1 MERAVSAFH
10 LMDLRGL
17 LRSNPVSAPDNGRLH
32 NLAKFL
38 AQGQGGHHVG
48 EVRNQ
53 PYTTTTMKNKI
64 ALLAG
69 LAVAAFSNPAF
80 ADITIRITGSTA
92 MRSQVD
98 AVLTTTLGY
107 SRDAFIGASGS
118 GSSRQIYSIG
128 TTPSKTTI
136 KTSWSGSVAGVQAIA
151 QNLTNLTFL
160 PDSASGGSLASNAA
174 TETGAADIAF
184 SDCWQQATIFNSP
197 VLADTIVGVVQ
208 FRWVTNEGSPITNI
222 TPQQVRVLYESGK
235 LPLSF
240 FTGNPANASTFVYAM
255 GRDPDSGTRVTAFA
269 ETGLGTNPT
278 VLQYKATVDSGAM
291 TEIFPYPATTKFGV
305 SLGIGN
311 DGESSGGTLATY
323 IGATSA
329 STAVRTATGVTAG
342 EVAATQ
348 IYTIGYLGT
357 SDATTAVTNGGQIIG
372 YNGVNPST
380 AGTALADAIK
390 GGSYHFWSYLHCM
403 HGGLTGDKLTFYNT
417 ISNTLKT
424 TASGGIA
431 LSDMLVERLS
441 DGGNIVK
448 K

>member
-1 MERAVSAFH
+1 
-10 LMDLRGL
+10 
-17 LRSNPVSAPDNGRLH
+17 
-32 NLAKFL
+32 
-38 AQGQGGHHVG
+38 
-48 EVRNQ
+48 
-53 PYTTTTMKNKI
+53 MKNKI

-92 MRSQVD
+92 MRSQVHST
-98 AVLTTTLGY
+98 LTTGLGY
-107 SRDAFIGASGS
+107 AVDAWTSNSAATASS
-118 GSSRQIYSIG
+118 ASYQIYSLG
-128 TTPSKTTI
+128 TNGNKTTI
-136 KTSWSGSVAGVQAIA
+136 KTSWNGSVAGVQAIA
-151 QNLTNLTFL
+151 QSKTNLSWL
-160 PDSASGGSLASNAA
+160 PDGTTGTSLTATGLVASDGV
-174 TETGAADIAF
+174 AADFAF
-184 SDCWQQATIFNSP
+184 SDCWQQATIFNTP
-197 VLADTIVGVVQ
+197 VLTDTIVGVVQ

-222 TPQQVRVLYESGK
+222 TPQQARVLYESGK

-240 FTGNPANASTFVYAM
+240 FTGNSADASKNVYAM

-278 VLQYKATVDSGAM
+278 VIQYKATVSSGAM
-291 TEIFPYPATTKFGV
+291 TEIFPYPFNPDKFGV
-305 SLGIGN
+305 QLPIGN
-311 DGESSGGTLATY
+311 DGETSGGTLATY
-323 IGATSA
+323 MGATSA
-329 STAVRTATGVTAG
+329 STPVRTATGVSAG
-342 EVAATQ
+342 EVAAAQ

-357 SDATTAVTNGGQIIG
+357 SDAATAVTNGGQIIA
-372 YNGVNPST
+372 YSGVNP
-380 AGTALADAIK
+380 AVGTALADAIK